1 MRSNRFAGQVRL
13 ACVAAG
19 LVVAAGAAQ
28 AAAIYSEDFN
38 SYTGGSQNAS
48 QPGTG
53 LALSYG
59 GSLPSW
65 VSGGFHSVHAVD
77 LGAGNYAISLFAD
90 NVITQASGIQAGAA
104 GRSYRVSFDAGASV
118 YDLPEQ
124 ATQVSDRLVVNV
136 LREDDT
142 VLATYMVP
150 PSAWET
156 GPDAQALTS
165 YSFTYTGDGSGAV
178 RFQIKTYNSELN
190 GISPRFGGAID
201 NLSVSA
207 VPEPGTLALAL
218 LGVAGIGGCRRRC
231 LVKAG

>member
-1 MRSNRFAGQVRL
+1 MRSNRFAGQLRL

-38 SYTGGSQNAS
+38 SYTGGNQNAI
-48 QPGTG
+48 QPGTD

-65 VSGGFHSVHAVD
+65 VAVGFNSVHAVNF
-77 LGAGNYAISLFAD
+77 GTSNYAVSLFAD
-90 NVITQASGIQAGAA
+90 NVITTASGIQAGTS
-104 GRSYRVSFDAGASV
+104 GQSYRVSFDAGASV
-118 YDLPEQ
+118 YNLPEQ
-124 ATQVSDRLVVNV
+124 ATRAGDGLVISV
-136 LREDDT
+136 LRGDDT
-142 VLATYMVP
+142 VLASYTVLP
-150 PSAWET
+150 GAWTSQPE
-156 GPDAQALTS
+156 AQALAH
-165 YSFTYTGDGSGAV
+165 YSFTYTGDGSGDV
-178 RFQIKTYNSELN
+178 RIRIGTNTAGAEH
-190 GISPRFGGAID
+190 FGGAID

-218 LGVAGIGGCRRRC
+218 LGVAGIGGCRRRG